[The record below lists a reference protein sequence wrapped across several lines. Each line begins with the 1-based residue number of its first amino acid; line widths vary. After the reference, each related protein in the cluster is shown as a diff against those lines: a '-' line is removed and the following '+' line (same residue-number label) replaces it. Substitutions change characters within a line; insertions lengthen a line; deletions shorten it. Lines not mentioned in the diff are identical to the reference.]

1 MADKSEVASR
11 LDKFFEA
18 VQTKTNK
25 RPVRSA
31 DDYQQYTR
39 PETGPDPILKIYE
52 EYLSKLT
59 DEERAEFD
67 RIVKKMSGAV

>member
-11 LDKFFEA
+11 LDKFIHEVA
-18 VQTKTNK
+18 GKVKHAPLQNYKQYAPAE
-25 RPVRSA
+25 RP
-31 DDYQQYTR
+31 
-39 PETGPDPILKIYE
+39 PDPILKIYE
-52 EYLSKLT
+52 ACLSKLT